1 VIYKRLPREIVQVLA
16 GKSHPNLV
24 IGSAPQNARSTLILY
39 EKNDSTH
46 MIFKIFFGCAEML
59 IVYDD

>member
-1 VIYKRLPREIVQVLA
+1 MLA

-39 EKNDSTH
+39 EKIDSTH
-46 MIFKIFFGCAEML
+46 KIFKIFFGCAEML